1 MVFLIT
7 TGAVVGISASGI
19 AALMGVNAYRDYK
32 AIVDY
37 KPLFKW
43 DVDEVSQF
51 ISSLGSSEKWMRK
64 YPMIVWKKRIDG
76 EYLTECD
83 KYDLIEVGF
92 ERKDAKRLLR
102 AFTLRQTRGQRMPIK
117 YTKKKPKK
125 SKKKKTRTRY

>member
-7 TGAVVGISASGI
+7 IGAVVGISASGI

-32 AIVDY
+32 AILDY

-64 YPMIVWKKRIDG
+64 YPMIVWKSRIDG

-92 ERKDAKRLLR
+92 ERKDARRLLR
-102 AFTLRQTRGQRMPIK
+102 AFTLRQTRSTK
-117 YTKKKPKK
+117 YTKKKPKR
-125 SKKKKTRTRY
+125 SKKKKTRTRN